1 MPPVTEVRDE
11 PFRAKMKGKSDTP
24 DESGEYP
31 EAPGLTGMKTGP
43 EAYEQQFGRPAR
55 EAVSGVPGLPDVPA
69 QEAVKGSIDT
79 AKDAVAQAEA
89 DLAAAKDRQSKIAVS
104 SPKAGG
110 SLQQQK
116 LLIDDEVDRATKR
129 LDNARS
135 ALGAESRRGIETE
148 GSARVFGGAAA
159 TAVGQMVPDI
169 IGGAARPF
177 DEALDKAGL
186 PRGTGV
192 ADYMKKASTDI
203 ANANLS
209 DPQQQDSLSAKY
221 GSGVG
226 SMAGF
231 AITGVAGK
239 LAGLPQWAVSGG
251 TGALQNAEQF
261 YRDADA
267 MGATG
272 MQKALSYLSGGV
284 IGSTEALG
292 SGRVLDQLDHVTG
305 GGVKRYLGA
314 LLKSGSEE
322 GFQEGLQQL
331 LENMSKYGILG
342 KDPGDITSEVGTNAL
357 IGAVLGMGMAGLAH
371 LPGLVS
377 GRGAIKSGEGVPI
390 PNQEVVTPEQ
400 VAAQVAQGGIQVAP
414 PIPTGQ
420 PVTTTEG
427 GVNTTTTVHGPAEA
441 YTPTVDPVTQ
451 EPSLKPTIDPA
462 AFADEVAVK
471 AGELYSDNI
480 DHAQAFT
487 NGAHNSIWNTG
498 LPEGTELTPEIHE
511 AYNAGQDYWHDTNSA
526 ETGISVD
533 PAARESTPVQG
544 MYSRL
549 RQWVAEKGPGRLP
562 ASEWLAKLTGNNAFT
577 KEEVNDLQL
586 PQYLANLGGGRAT
599 LTKQELL
606 DQIDLMTAP
615 MVEVTRTPLTQAQKT
630 EQTAALQQQIMG
642 VMAADPTAHAPEG
655 GPNVNHPIVGPLI
668 DRLVN
673 LDKASEWAQYQQY
686 TTPGPRTSYT
696 ELTMHLPSRGQMVRV
711 PSIDGWESESGEELY
726 TNADFVGGHYSTPN
740 EIVTIRLTE
749 RETVDGQR
757 VLVLEEVQRD
767 ATKAEKAG
775 EDLGLPHKDN
785 YTTLGVTRA
794 LMWAAQK
801 GITRVVWANS
811 DEQMRRYP
819 SATRAGMEHFY
830 DRVIPSV
837 MKKWARN
844 LGGTI
849 STTMIPDT
857 QYEVRPTRQFVDP
870 MTQLVTQEW
879 GVVSPQN
886 QVIMTTTDKVY
897 AQEYAQ
903 RNTSNSLLPSMEL
916 PQSAI
921 DTINNKGV
929 PTYAREAG
937 ESLTEGVHLSKE
949 SSATPMQVYAASPL
963 LDALNSLMKRMK
975 LGVHVRVVLHEGTIK
990 FTAPGANGKMESHT
1004 SNSLGLMVPHKM
1016 KAPKVLE
1023 VAEIHISVGQ
1033 HTNAA
1038 QVWATMVHELG
1049 HVIMYSIWHGAS
1061 AHVKTAVKAAWEAY
1075 KLKAGKPGTTMAQ
1088 VIQLQSNAVPVATG
1102 FMQDDTT
1109 TIDSLSPGRQDYWL
1123 GFDEFFAEHV
1133 AKWATT
1139 SEKPLSVVDK
1149 FFAGIAKTILNYLR
1163 EASAKFGMQF
1173 EPVPELTAFLDS
1185 FLEADLKLGPQ
1196 IDLDNTQYTTVKN
1209 NTQML
1214 PEETAVEAQ
1223 TETAGAAGGI
1233 NGAFDGRPP
1242 KEAQEAKA
1250 YADKFSKL
1258 RKYFYAI
1265 HHLAT
1270 ANPHIQALQD
1280 YVEVVRIAK
1289 LTKDAIMIRTQ
1300 DVLRKWSALGGK
1312 QADAVSQLLDN
1323 VQNMTYLTPDEVK
1336 KGISRHPTLAEL
1348 QLMAKQY
1355 GVTQAGLAVFAE
1367 VGKSFQEMLQRVE
1380 AVLRADANKIA
1391 DPTRQALQHAKIDRQ
1406 MANYRS
1412 KPYFPGMRFG
1422 EFSITVRNAA
1432 GKVIHFETFETK
1444 RRRDRAMAVV
1454 QSKLAPGDVPQAGFV
1469 DKQVKPLLGVPGPI
1483 LELMAEKLMLSNT
1496 QRDALDQL
1504 KFELSPAQSFKHQFQ
1519 HKNRIAG
1526 YSTDFQRVYANYFW
1540 HGANHLMKTMHADRL
1555 RALQQM
1561 AKTEAAGATDI
1572 TKRQQIMAFMED
1584 HTNAWL
1590 DPKGDHAW
1598 VSSLAFM
1605 WHLAFSPVAAA
1616 QNLTQVMLT
1625 THPHLA
1631 AKFGDLSSVGAIGKA
1646 MRDYKTFLSKGK
1658 LATQTAFE
1666 EKALLQAIEDGA
1678 ITGTQAPEIAGIADG
1693 NLLSK
1698 GWGGN
1703 QAQRFMTK
1711 FMEMGS
1717 KMFELAE
1724 QVNRRVTFSA
1734 ALDLALK
1741 NPNAKY
1747 VRDSVKKR
1755 NLLYDKV
1762 RATMTEAQAAA
1773 YVAAFDSV
1781 LTTQFEYG
1789 KEASPRVLRG
1799 KARAFLVFQSFKL
1812 NYIVFLMQNPQAA
1825 VRSLIIMAALGGLM
1839 GVPGADDLKE
1849 ILRTLGWQLFGRDF
1863 KLDREIRKF
1872 IIELLGKDHN
1882 GADIADLILHGASR
1896 LGFGIPAALN
1906 TIAGT
1911 AGIDFTMPTFDR
1923 SKSISLGT
1931 LLPVESSKL
1940 FGPPLQST
1948 EKTIAEQG
1956 AKASGAMFGVGFAM
1970 YSALRDQQLSWK
1982 DARRWEKVMPR
1993 ELASISKAYRAYSDE
2008 GMKSRSGSMRIQ
2020 YDPRDNLGMAE
2031 IIGIG
2036 MGYTPYRQSLESEK
2050 LMSKLD
2056 AVKIWDIRHQALT
2069 RQFSAAA
2076 LAKDSEE
2083 KSRVLS
2089 GIREFNKTLPPEAKG
2104 FAITTENLQA
2114 SVESKAKSR
2123 AMEEKGLSTKTR
2135 DIPVM
2140 RAEDKL
2146 YPESQR
2152 TTRKVPRG
2160 LAP

>member
-1 MPPVTEVRDE
+1 
-11 PFRAKMKGKSDTP
+11 
-24 DESGEYP
+24 
-31 EAPGLTGMKTGP
+31 
-43 EAYEQQFGRPAR
+43 
-55 EAVSGVPGLPDVPA
+55 
-69 QEAVKGSIDT
+69 
-79 AKDAVAQAEA
+79 
-89 DLAAAKDRQSKIAVS
+89 
-104 SPKAGG
+104 
-110 SLQQQK
+110 
-116 LLIDDEVDRATKR
+116 
-129 LDNARS
+129 
-135 ALGAESRRGIETE
+135 
-148 GSARVFGGAAA
+148 
-159 TAVGQMVPDI
+159 
-169 IGGAARPF
+169 
-177 DEALDKAGL
+177 
-186 PRGTGV
+186 
-192 ADYMKKASTDI
+192 
-203 ANANLS
+203 
-209 DPQQQDSLSAKY
+209 
-221 GSGVG
+221 
-226 SMAGF
+226 
-231 AITGVAGK
+231 
-239 LAGLPQWAVSGG
+239 
-251 TGALQNAEQF
+251 
-261 YRDADA
+261 
-267 MGATG
+267 
-272 MQKALSYLSGGV
+272 
-284 IGSTEALG
+284 
-292 SGRVLDQLDHVTG
+292 
-305 GGVKRYLGA
+305 
-314 LLKSGSEE
+314 
-322 GFQEGLQQL
+322 
-331 LENMSKYGILG
+331 
-342 KDPGDITSEVGTNAL
+342 
-357 IGAVLGMGMAGLAH
+357 
-371 LPGLVS
+371 
-377 GRGAIKSGEGVPI
+377 
-390 PNQEVVTPEQ
+390 
-400 VAAQVAQGGIQVAP
+400 
-414 PIPTGQ
+414 
-420 PVTTTEG
+420 
-427 GVNTTTTVHGPAEA
+427 
-441 YTPTVDPVTQ
+441 
-451 EPSLKPTIDPA
+451 
-462 AFADEVAVK
+462 
-471 AGELYSDNI
+471 
-480 DHAQAFT
+480 
-487 NGAHNSIWNTG
+487 
-498 LPEGTELTPEIHE
+498 
-511 AYNAGQDYWHDTNSA
+511 
-526 ETGISVD
+526 
-533 PAARESTPVQG
+533 
-544 MYSRL
+544 
-549 RQWVAEKGPGRLP
+549 
-562 ASEWLAKLTGNNAFT
+562 
-577 KEEVNDLQL
+577 
-586 PQYLANLGGGRAT
+586 
-599 LTKQELL
+599 
-606 DQIDLMTAP
+606 
-615 MVEVTRTPLTQAQKT
+615 
-630 EQTAALQQQIMG
+630 
-642 VMAADPTAHAPEG
+642 
-655 GPNVNHPIVGPLI
+655 
-668 DRLVN
+668 
-673 LDKASEWAQYQQY
+673 
-686 TTPGPRTSYT
+686 
-696 ELTMHLPSRGQMVRV
+696 
-711 PSIDGWESESGEELY
+711 
-726 TNADFVGGHYSTPN
+726 
-740 EIVTIRLTE
+740 
-749 RETVDGQR
+749 
-757 VLVLEEVQRD
+757 
-767 ATKAEKAG
+767 
-775 EDLGLPHKDN
+775 
-785 YTTLGVTRA
+785 
-794 LMWAAQK
+794 
-801 GITRVVWANS
+801 
-811 DEQMRRYP
+811 
-819 SATRAGMEHFY
+819 
-830 DRVIPSV
+830 
-837 MKKWARN
+837 
-844 LGGTI
+844 
-849 STTMIPDT
+849 
-857 QYEVRPTRQFVDP
+857 
-870 MTQLVTQEW
+870 
-879 GVVSPQN
+879 
-886 QVIMTTTDKVY
+886 
-897 AQEYAQ
+897 
-903 RNTSNSLLPSMEL
+903 
-916 PQSAI
+916 
-921 DTINNKGV
+921 
-929 PTYAREAG
+929 
-937 ESLTEGVHLSKE
+937 
-949 SSATPMQVYAASPL
+949 
-963 LDALNSLMKRMK
+963 
-975 LGVHVRVVLHEGTIK
+975 
-990 FTAPGANGKMESHT
+990 
-1004 SNSLGLMVPHKM
+1004 
-1016 KAPKVLE
+1016 
-1023 VAEIHISVGQ
+1023 
-1033 HTNAA
+1033 
-1038 QVWATMVHELG
+1038 
-1049 HVIMYSIWHGAS
+1049 
-1061 AHVKTAVKAAWEAY
+1061 
-1075 KLKAGKPGTTMAQ
+1075 
-1088 VIQLQSNAVPVATG
+1088 
-1102 FMQDDTT
+1102 
-1109 TIDSLSPGRQDYWL
+1109 
-1123 GFDEFFAEHV
+1123 
-1133 AKWATT
+1133 
-1139 SEKPLSVVDK
+1139 
-1149 FFAGIAKTILNYLR
+1149 
-1163 EASAKFGMQF
+1163 
-1173 EPVPELTAFLDS
+1173 
-1185 FLEADLKLGPQ
+1185 
-1196 IDLDNTQYTTVKN
+1196 
-1209 NTQML
+1209 
-1214 PEETAVEAQ
+1214 
-1223 TETAGAAGGI
+1223 
-1233 NGAFDGRPP
+1233 
-1242 KEAQEAKA
+1242 
-1250 YADKFSKL
+1250 
-1258 RKYFYAI
+1258 
-1265 HHLAT
+1265 
-1270 ANPHIQALQD
+1270 
-1280 YVEVVRIAK
+1280 
-1289 LTKDAIMIRTQ
+1289 
-1300 DVLRKWSALGGK
+1300 
-1312 QADAVSQLLDN
+1312 
-1323 VQNMTYLTPDEVK
+1323 
-1336 KGISRHPTLAEL
+1336 
-1348 QLMAKQY
+1348 
-1355 GVTQAGLAVFAE
+1355 
-1367 VGKSFQEMLQRVE
+1367 
-1380 AVLRADANKIA
+1380 
-1391 DPTRQALQHAKIDRQ
+1391 
-1406 MANYRS
+1406 
-1412 KPYFPGMRFG
+1412 MRFG